1 MGENGKLH
9 ESMKIFIG
17 SDRIGFELKAEII
30 QLLYINKHEVI
41 DIGPL
46 EFKSVHYPEIAVEV
60 SRNVIRNLPSIG
72 ILICS
77 SGIGMSI
84 AANKIRGIRA
94 ANCTSDYL
102 AEHSRLHNDANILCL
117 GSTVIKLE
125 DAIIIV
131 KKFLSTPFESGK
143 HSERV
148 QMINNITT

>member
-1 MGENGKLH
+1 
-9 ESMKIFIG
+9 MKIFIG

-30 QLLYINKHEVI
+30 QSLFNDKHEVI
-41 DIGPL
+41 DIGPF
-46 EFKSVHYPEIAVEV
+46 EYKSVHYPEIAFEV
-60 SRNVIRNLPSIG
+60 SRYVITNPLSFG

-84 AANKIRGIRA
+84 AANKIKGVRA
-94 ANCTSDYL
+94 ANCTNDYL

-131 KKFLSTPFESGK
+131 KKFLSTAFESGK
-143 HSERV
+143 HEERV
-148 QMINNITT
+148 QMINNITN